1 MLLGSLY
8 ISFTGFIHSA
18 YANTNMGP
26 IYYLSCIEDE
36 VRSCWLKQLNIVFEF
51 EIKCFK
57 CTQNTVPPH
66 IHPCQGA
73 TTSALLS
80 RSGME
85 KSSAYTIVLPHHSD
99 SLVPSC
105 AQHEMIETIHAPLYT
120 GDLHRK
126 DAAGQDPKKAEH
138 CCTVMKSV
146 GNECKSYATSTL
158 LLQGKWEGSLA
169 SLVSYTLKLGEG
181 LAH

>member
-1 MLLGSLY
+1 M
-8 ISFTGFIHSA
+8 
-18 YANTNMGP
+18 
-26 IYYLSCIEDE
+26 
-36 VRSCWLKQLNIVFEF
+36 
-51 EIKCFK
+51 
-57 CTQNTVPPH
+57 
-66 IHPCQGA
+66 
-73 TTSALLS
+73 
-80 RSGME
+80 
-85 KSSAYTIVLPHHSD
+85 LPHHSD

-105 AQHEMIETIHAPLYT
+105 AQHEMIETIHAPLYA

-126 DAAGQDPKKAEH
+126 DAAGQDPEKSEH

-181 LAH
+181 LAHWTHASGVTISNNLRRISSGSIHLGFLTNVSLLAISSPQQCGLPKLQLVPAEINACIQIDKDGVYIYIYKTVLLLQDEIRIITKEIPPP